1 MLCISII
8 LQHTVRGPEFMLRF
22 VKCKEKYLFE
32 KGKINSSLRKCIS
45 IMETQ
50 RSQLLVFRMVSK

>member
-1 MLCISII
+1 
-8 LQHTVRGPEFMLRF
+8 MLRF